1 MEHDSARQGILVVT
15 DEDPKLELAF
25 ELAFLRSLTV
35 QERFNLM
42 FRRSREM
49 VELLRRH
56 GNREPAAIVERS

>member
-1 MEHDSARQGILVVT
+1 MEHDKARKGILIVA
-15 DEDPKLELAF
+15 DEDPELELAF
-25 ELAFLRSLTV
+25 ELAFLGSLTI

-56 GNREPAAIVERS
+56 GHREPAAIVERS